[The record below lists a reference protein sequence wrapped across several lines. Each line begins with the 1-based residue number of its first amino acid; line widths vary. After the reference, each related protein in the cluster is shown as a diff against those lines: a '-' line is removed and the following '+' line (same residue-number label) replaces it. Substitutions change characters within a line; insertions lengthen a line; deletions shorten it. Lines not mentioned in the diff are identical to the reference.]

1 MVTRKIGLP
10 LRCLPLL
17 FKSSISNLSS
27 PAIQLTPAKMTTL
40 CVIYVSE
47 GVKQNVIDQ
56 LTQKAIAGGPL
67 VHSFIDATYGR
78 TSFYLM
84 GESILCLHIISQSF
98 AQSYSTFN

>member
-10 LRCLPLL
+10 LCCLPLL
-17 FKSSISNLSS
+17 FKSSISNLSFRV
-27 PAIQLTPAKMTTL
+27 IQLKPAKMTTL

-56 LTQKAIAGGPL
+56 LTQKATSGGPL

-84 GESILCLHIISQSF
+84 GESILCT
-98 AQSYSTFN
+98 A